1 MRKVKYDFITVDSS
15 AIQSMRY
22 YKDQRNLLVKFQ
34 NDTNYLYKGVP
45 VKLFQKMRNCYS
57 IGKFFNRH
65 IKNNF
70 QLGYLF

>member
-1 MRKVKYDFITVDSS
+1 MRRIKFDFLTVDSS

-22 YKDQRNLLVKFQ
+22 YKEQRQLLVKF
-34 NDTNYLYKGVP
+34 NNENNYLYKGVP

-57 IGKFFNRH
+57 IGKFYNKY

-70 QLGYLF
+70 KLG

>member
-1 MRKVKYDFITVDSS
+1 MRKIKYDFITVDSS

-34 NDTNYLYKGVP
+34 NDTNYLYKDIP
-45 VKLFQKMRNCYS
+45 VRLFQKMRNSYS
-57 IGKFFNRH
+57 IGKFFNKH

-70 QLGYLF
+70 ILG

>member
-70 QLGYLF
+70 QLG